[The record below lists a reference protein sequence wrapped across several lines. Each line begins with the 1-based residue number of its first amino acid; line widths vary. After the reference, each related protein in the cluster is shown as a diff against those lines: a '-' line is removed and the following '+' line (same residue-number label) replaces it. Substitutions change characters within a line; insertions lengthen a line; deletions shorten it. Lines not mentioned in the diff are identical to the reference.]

1 MVHFYTFSSRSIM
14 TGWKKWWVP
23 WAGGLDLV
31 CIGSFL
37 RLSETHAL
45 TGKASADMLRLQAK
59 PGSNMKKEPPGKQP
73 SLTHFILSQT
83 QKGQGELLTKTCLL
97 IFHLGSSS
105 ITKLGSYSR
114 VGSAPCT
121 QRDPSLTHP
130 NKPINCTLWFR

>member
-59 PGSNMKKEPPGKQP
+59 PGSSIKKEPPGKQP
-73 SLTHFILSQT
+73 SLTHFIFSQT
-83 QKGQGELLTKTCLL
+83 QKGQGELLTKTCML

-105 ITKLGSYSR
+105 ITKLGSYPGKGRLSPMHPT
-114 VGSAPCT
+114 GSLSN
-121 QRDPSLTHP
+121 PSQQAH
-130 NKPINCTLWFR
+130 